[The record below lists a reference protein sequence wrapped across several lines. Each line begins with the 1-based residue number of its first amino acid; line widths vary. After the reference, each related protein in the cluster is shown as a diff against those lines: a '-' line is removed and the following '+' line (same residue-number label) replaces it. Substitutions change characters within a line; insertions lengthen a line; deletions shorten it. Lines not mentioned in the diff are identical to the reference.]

1 LTPER
6 AARRVRVVAAAGHP
20 LYREALSR
28 AIKDRPELELVGQA
42 RDGRETLDAIEAE
55 QPDIVLVDRA
65 LAGVTAEQVLNA
77 VGRDGLRTRVVLIA
91 AEPNPDLV
99 YSAIENGA
107 AGYLTRAADARE
119 VCDALTAVARGKTVL
134 APELQACVFD
144 EIRLRAFRER
154 PLLSAREREIL
165 KLIADGLSAP
175 RIGARLHLSPAT
187 VKTHLQHIYEKLGVS
202 ERAAAVAAAMRRGLL
217 E

>member
-1 LTPER
+1 M
-6 AARRVRVVAAAGHP
+6 AAASHP
-20 LYREALSR
+20 LFREALGR
-28 AIKDRPELELVGQA
+28 AIKNRPELELVGQA
-42 RDGRETLDAIEAE
+42 GDGRETLDAIEAE
-55 QPDIVLVDRA
+55 QPDIALVDRA

-134 APELQACVFD
+134 APELHAGVFD

>member
-1 LTPER
+1 
-6 AARRVRVVAAAGHP
+6 VAAASHP
-20 LYREALSR
+20 LFREALGR
-28 AIKDRPELELVGQA
+28 AIKNRPELELVGQA
-42 RDGRETLDAIEAE
+42 GDGRETLDAIEAE
-55 QPDIVLVDRA
+55 QPDIALVDRA

-134 APELQACVFD
+134 APELHAGVFD

>member
-1 LTPER
+1 VT
-6 AARRVRVVAAAGHP
+6 AASHP
-20 LYREALSR
+20 LYREALGR
-28 AIKDRPELELVGQA
+28 AIKGRPELELVGQA
-42 RDGRETLDAIEAE
+42 GDGRETLDAIESE
-55 QPDIVLVDRA
+55 RPDIALVDRA

-91 AEPNPDLV
+91 AEPNPDVV

-134 APELQACVFD
+134 AAELHAGVFD

-165 KLIADGLSAP
+165 KLIAEGMSAP

>member
-1 LTPER
+1 
-6 AARRVRVVAAAGHP
+6 VAAASHP
-20 LYREALSR
+20 LYREALGR
-28 AIKDRPELELVGQA
+28 AIRDRPELELVGQA
-42 RDGRETLDAIEAE
+42 GDGRETLDAIVAE
-55 QPDIVLVDRA
+55 QPDIALVDRA

-134 APELQACVFD
+134 AQELHAAVFD

-154 PLLSAREREIL
+154 PLLSVREREIL

-175 RIGARLHLSPAT
+175 RIGATLHLSPAT